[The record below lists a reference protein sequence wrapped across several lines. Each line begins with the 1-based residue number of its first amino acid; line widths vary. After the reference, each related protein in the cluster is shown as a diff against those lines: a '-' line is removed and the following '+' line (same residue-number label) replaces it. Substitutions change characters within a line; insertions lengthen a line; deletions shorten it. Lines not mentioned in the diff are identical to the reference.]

1 MLKRLFVIL
10 SLTLTVAASGMAQNQ
25 NSAAP
30 AATPGRQRTVVAKP
44 AATPK
49 PATKTP
55 APQTATRPSGTP
67 TGVLAAFNALLEGIR
82 HADANATV
90 NAYLNS
96 PRLVLFNFNGTVTK
110 GWDQLKQNREA
121 SYPEMTDVKLDVKDL
136 RVTMLG
142 RDGALITCQW
152 TQSLIF
158 RGTPET
164 NTGRMTIVFRK
175 IGKEWKAIHLHTS
188 NDKPDASRIPASEE
202 TPKTTPQD

>member
-1 MLKRLFVIL
+1 
-10 SLTLTVAASGMAQNQ
+10 
-25 NSAAP
+25 
-30 AATPGRQRTVVAKP
+30 VVAKP
-44 AATPK
+44 VATPK
-49 PATKTP
+49 PAAKIATTP
-55 APQTATRPSGTP
+55 AAQTRPPATRPSGTP
-67 TGVLAAFNALLEGIR
+67 TGVVAAFNTLLEGIR
-82 HADANATV
+82 HADANASV
-90 NAYLNS
+90 NAYWNS

-121 SYPEMTDVKLDVKDL
+121 SYPEMKDVKLDVKDL

-175 IGKEWKAIHLHTS
+175 IGREWKAIHLHTS
-188 NDKPDASRIPASEE
+188 NDKPDASRIPESEQ
-202 TPKTTPQD
+202 TPKTTP